1 MPQRVAIYAR
11 VSTDR
16 SQTVETQ
23 LRQLREVAA
32 RLGWCVVAVHTDEGI
47 SGAHGRDKRPGLDAL
62 MKQVMRREID
72 MVAAWSVDRLGR
84 SLQHLVGVLADL
96 QARNVGLYLHVQG
109 LDTTT
114 PSGRAMYQM
123 LGVFAEFEREMIRER
138 VLAGIDRARARGKRL
153 GRPPIPDKQAQAVRA
168 ALAQGMGI
176 RATARATGAAL
187 TTVARI
193 RRALVSP
200 ASDTEPADPE
210 FDQSTPDRD
219 LLPITQP
226 NSPKGTS
233 KYDTRQIHHSPSPPH
248 RPRCRFSTEINALPD
263 WSLAICRPRTAFLRH
278 PHPVIAGVQQV
289 TTVISERDGV

>member
-1 MPQRVAIYAR
+1 MPQRVALYAR
-11 VSTDR
+11 VSTDK

-23 LRQLREVAA
+23 LRQLHEVAA
-32 RLGWCVVAVHTDEGI
+32 RLGWIIVAVHTDEGI

-62 MKQVMRREID
+62 MKQVMRKEID

-114 PSGRAMYQM
+114 PSGRAMYQL

-153 GRPPIPDKQAQAVRA
+153 GRPSIPEAQAQAVRN

-176 RATARATGAAL
+176 RATARATGVAI

-193 RRALVSP
+193 KKDIEQPDA
-200 ASDTEPADPE
+200 EPEHDLP
-210 FDQSTPDRD
+210 FRD
-219 LLPITQP
+219 LLTSPPRSIPVIEPIP
-226 NSPKGTS
+226 HRAPRR
-233 KYDTRQIHHSPSPPH
+233 RQGQTVQGSCPSPSPHPAQ
-248 RPRCRFSTEINALPD
+248 RSMRWQGIMTVPP
-263 WSLAICRPRTAFLRH
+263 TATI
-278 PHPVIAGVQQV
+278 V
-289 TTVISERDGV
+289 

>member
-23 LRQLREVAA
+23 LRQLHEVAQ
-32 RLGWCVVAVHTDEGI
+32 RLGWIVVAVHTDEGI

-84 SLQHLVGVLADL
+84 SLQHLVGVLSDL
-96 QARNVGLYLHVQG
+96 QARDVGLYLHVQG

-114 PSGRAMYQM
+114 PSGRAMFQM

-153 GRPPIPDKQAQAVRA
+153 GRPSIPDQQAQAVRN

-176 RATARATGAAL
+176 RATARATGTAI

-193 RRALVSP
+193 KHDMAQP
-200 ASDTEPADPE
+200 DDEPEPE
-210 FDQSTPDRD
+210 HDLPFRD
-219 LLPITQP
+219 LMASSRSIPVIEPI
-226 NSPKGTS
+226 
-233 KYDTRQIHHSPSPPH
+233 PH
-248 RPRCRFSTEINALPD
+248 RAPRRRQGQTVKDRAPHRRPILHNAP
-263 WSLAICRPRTAFLRH
+263 C
-278 PHPVIAGVQQV
+278 AGRG
-289 TTVISERDGV
+289 S